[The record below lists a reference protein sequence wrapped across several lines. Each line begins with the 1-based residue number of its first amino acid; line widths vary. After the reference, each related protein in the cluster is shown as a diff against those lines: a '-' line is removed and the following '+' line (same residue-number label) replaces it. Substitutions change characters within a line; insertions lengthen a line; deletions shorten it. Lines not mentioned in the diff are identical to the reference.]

1 MAGDPF
7 VHLLCLLASLLIEK
21 IRKEK
26 KMATLLHFLRGTP
39 WSELKQC
46 FYTGSIDRRRMGIKG
61 VPCAVRCC
69 CSLWDCEWKHISH
82 NAIFTTNLLNA
93 SRVEYRTQDLADI
106 RLAHYEGDTR
116 MGKLM
121 KSYEIT
127 CPANNRLRL
136 QRMMPF
142 EYFSSPIYF
151 KLPIGYCRYV
161 GRTIEYS
168 DSIDTIQQWN
178 SKYMY
183 CEANTINPECLIVEL
198 GVGCATSNKYN
209 WRIFTKNNFFQ
220 LPHQW
225 YVIGRGEVNLETKR
239 I

>member
-1 MAGDPF
+1 MGRISDTRFGGHSSSP
-7 VHLLCLLASLLIEK
+7 LC
-21 IRKEK
+21 R
-26 KMATLLHFLRGTP
+26 
-39 WSELKQC
+39 
-46 FYTGSIDRRRMGIKG
+46 
-61 VPCAVRCC
+61 
-69 CSLWDCEWKHISH
+69 
-82 NAIFTTNLLNA
+82 
-93 SRVEYRTQDLADI
+93 SR
-106 RLAHYEGDTR
+106 GDTR

-127 CPANNRLRL
+127 PPAKHRLRL

-151 KLPIGYCRYV
+151 KLSIGYCRYV

-209 WRIFTKNNFFQ
+209 WRILTKNNFFQ

-239 I
+239 ISNFFTFTKKKQWGIQKWA

>member
-1 MAGDPF
+1 MPGDPF

-106 RLAHYEGDTR
+106 RLAHYVGVVETQGWASSWKVT
-116 MGKLM
+116 KLHPPLNTD
-121 KSYEIT
+121 YG
-127 CPANNRLRL
+127 
-136 QRMMPF
+136 
-142 EYFSSPIYF
+142 F
-151 KLPIGYCRYV
+151 KEWCH
-161 GRTIEYS
+161 S
-168 DSIDTIQQWN
+168 
-178 SKYMY
+178 
-183 CEANTINPECLIVEL
+183 NTFPPPY
-198 GVGCATSNKYN
+198 TSN
-209 WRIFTKNNFFQ
+209 FQ
-220 LPHQW
+220 L
-225 YVIGRGEVNLETKR
+225 VIADMWDEQ
-239 I
+239 